1 VVSLL
6 DAKEK
11 EIIVVPPGVSPVI
24 KAEDEKLIKQD
35 KDTYE
40 ELKRMAKEDPK
51 EAAAIDEAIKENPDL
66 FGSDTSNDI
75 LKGINDVM
83 TAIEDVTDPAKLNTN
98 ETKKL
103 LQHIVDDDTIY
114 DDIQRIDDGLEKLL
128 IPENKDNPEY
138 NDIYSDYYELNRLDE
153 ELKRER
159 KQLKLDMSAVP
170 QDPAKIKADLEEIK
184 RTEEE
189 LNTLKNKT
197 EIDVAKFY
205 YYQSLK
211 NEPSYTNF
219 TITASNF
226 ITILTGL
233 KST

>member
-1 VVSLL
+1 
-6 DAKEK
+6 
-11 EIIVVPPGVSPVI
+11 
-24 KAEDEKLIKQD
+24 
-35 KDTYE
+35 
-40 ELKRMAKEDPK
+40 
-51 EAAAIDEAIKENPDL
+51 
-66 FGSDTSNDI
+66 
-75 LKGINDVM
+75 
-83 TAIEDVTDPAKLNTN
+83 
-98 ETKKL
+98 
-103 LQHIVDDDTIY
+103 
-114 DDIQRIDDGLEKLL
+114 L